1 MGLRVVMRFS
11 CCVRFHMSSWP
22 QTILQHTLPTVCSFS
37 WISVVIVFVHH
48 FWLVPFLPGMRLDMM
63 LISVES
69 LNLTGRTFDSDLK
82 DDVSKSP
89 SSMLCLFM
97 KSMSR
102 IGMLVL
108 VMRNL
113 WSKDGRWGILWLF
126 GAPGFA
132 SVPNLILCW
141 TKRFCSPFVPSGWRH
156 STRKAPRL
164 HLFLRPR
171 C

>member
-1 MGLRVVMRFS
+1 M
-11 CCVRFHMSSWP
+11 
-22 QTILQHTLPTVCSFS
+22 
-37 WISVVIVFVHH
+37 HH

-82 DDVSKSP
+82 DNVSKSL

-108 VMRNL
+108 VMR
-113 WSKDGRWGILWLF
+113 IL
-126 GAPGFA
+126 
-132 SVPNLILCW
+132 
-141 TKRFCSPFVPSGWRH
+141 
-156 STRKAPRL
+156 
-164 HLFLRPR
+164 
-171 C
+171 